1 MIPFGAQT
9 IIDLRSKGRVPALP
23 VLVSLVGRIH
33 PFDGACVVAQPGQAY
48 DWSFIRGLETHVWA
62 RKGVDLRGIL
72 LALAA
77 ADAYMLQVWDVDLRA
92 GAFVMVDRP
101 PETDERIASA
111 IEASNQRRARAL
123 WQKRF
128 EGPGIEL
135 WLAPW
140 GDVMNS
146 NYAHGASEYA

>member
-9 IIDLRSKGRVPALP
+9 IIDLRSKGRRPALP

-48 DWSFIRGLETHVWA
+48 DWSFMQGLETHVWV
-62 RKGVDLRGIL
+62 REGIDLKSTL

-77 ADAYMLQVWDVDLRA
+77 ADAHLLQVWDVDLRA
-92 GAFVMVDRP
+92 GAWVLIDRP
-101 PETDERIASA
+101 ADTDERIATA
-111 IEASNQRRARAL
+111 IEAGNQRRARGL

-128 EGPGIEL
+128 EGPGIAL

-146 NYAHGASEYA
+146 NYAQSAAEYA